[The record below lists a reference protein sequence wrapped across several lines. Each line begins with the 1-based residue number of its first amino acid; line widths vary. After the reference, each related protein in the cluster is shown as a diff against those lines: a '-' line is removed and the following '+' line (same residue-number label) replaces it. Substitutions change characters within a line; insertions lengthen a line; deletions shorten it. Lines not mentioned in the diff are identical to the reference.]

1 MENAS
6 NLDTIDRHILRKLQ
20 ENNRITIK
28 EMSAELNL
36 STTPIFERMKK
47 LEREGFITKNV
58 AILNPDLLN
67 LNLIVFIS
75 ISISD
80 HSISA
85 LDEFV
90 EQVIQFPEVLECHH
104 VTGQSDFLLKV
115 ILKDIK
121 QYNEFVLSKI
131 STVPNIA
138 KVESSFSLSVRKHTQ
153 ALPIEEKG

>member
-1 MENAS
+1 MENTF
-6 NLDTIDRHILRKLQ
+6 NLDEIDRHILRKLQ

-28 EMSAELNL
+28 EMASELNL

-58 AILNPDLLN
+58 AILNPELLN
-67 LNLIVFIS
+67 LNLVVFIS

-80 HSISA
+80 HSIAA

-90 EQVIQFPEVLECHH
+90 KQVVQFPEVLECHH

-121 QYNEFVLSKI
+121 EYNEFVLSKI

-153 ALPIEEKG
+153 ALPIK

>member
-1 MENAS
+1 MENTS
-6 NLDTIDRHILRKLQ
+6 NLDVIDRHILKKLQ

-28 EMSAELNL
+28 EMAAELNL

-47 LEREGFITKNV
+47 LEREGFITQNV
-58 AILNPDLLN
+58 AILNPEKLDLN
-67 LNLIVFIS
+67 LVVFIS

-80 HSISA
+80 HSIAA
-85 LDEFV
+85 LDEFID
-90 EQVIQFPEVLECHH
+90 QVVQFPEVLECHH

-121 QYNEFVLSKI
+121 EYNEFVLSKI

-153 ALPIEEKG
+153 ALPIE

>member
-1 MENAS
+1 MENTPP
-6 NLDTIDRHILRKLQ
+6 LDDIDRHILKKLQ

-28 EMSAELNL
+28 EMASELNL

-47 LEREGFITKNV
+47 LEREGFIAKNV
-58 AILNPDLLN
+58 AILNPELLDLN
-67 LNLIVFIS
+67 LVVFIS

-90 EQVIQFPEVLECHH
+90 ERVVQFPEVLECHH

-121 QYNEFVLSKI
+121 EYNEFVLSKI

-138 KVESSFSLSVRKHTQ
+138 KVESSFSLSVRKNTQ
-153 ALPIEEKG
+153 MLPIK

>member
-6 NLDTIDRHILRKLQ
+6 NLDEIDKHILKKLQ

-28 EMSAELNL
+28 EMASELNL

-47 LEREGFITKNV
+47 LEREGFIAKNV
-58 AILNPDLLN
+58 AILNPELLDLN
-67 LNLIVFIS
+67 LVVFIS

-80 HSISA
+80 HSITA
-85 LDEFV
+85 LNEFV
-90 EQVIQFPEVLECHH
+90 ERVVQFPEVLECHH

-121 QYNEFVLSKI
+121 AYNEFVLSKI

-138 KVESSFSLSVRKHTQ
+138 KVESSFSLSVRKNTQ
-153 ALPIEEKG
+153 QLPIK